1 MRLNIYICLFLSLP
15 SVLVAESSLNEQMF
29 NDSYENTSKGKRLST
44 FRGKEGA
51 LEVIDYSFGTFNPE
65 AGSFSKTFKI
75 PYRKDQS
82 YGWTAKLN
90 SNPKSVYVVEFLK
103 LPAPGNW
110 ITDSHTIVASDK
122 KIGRTAVEVV
132 PNDHTIS
139 HYWSIAPSDPSGDHY
154 LKVFI
159 DDAKPITFF
168 FSLVKDNDHKR
179 SKNVLTRR
187 P

>member
-1 MRLNIYICLFLSLP
+1 MVLSLP

-29 NDSYENTSKGKRLST
+29 NDSYEITSKGKRLST

-51 LEVIDYSFGTFNPE
+51 LEVIDYSFGTFNPKTS
-65 AGSFSKTFKI
+65 SFSKTLKI
-75 PYRKDQS
+75 PYRKDQC
-82 YGWTAKLN
+82 YGWNAKLN
-90 SNPKSVYVVEFLK
+90 SNSKSVYVVEFLK
-103 LPAPGNW
+103 LPALGNW

-132 PNDHTIS
+132 PSDHMIS
-139 HYWSIAPSDPSGDHY
+139 HYWSIAPSDPLGDHY

-159 DDAKPITFF
+159 DDAKPIIFF
-168 FSLVKDNDHKR
+168 FSLVENNYHKG
-179 SKNVLTRR
+179 SKNILTRR